1 MSWVGAMD
9 GDLKPLM
16 SRSSGMADAVARS
29 ADFVRPAPSRAK
41 TVRWLVIVGTLLGLL
56 LAGLYGFTRY
66 REQAIANFFAS
77 NKPPPAQIA
86 AVAATT
92 GSRPSVASRIASPP
106 AGGHGRI

>member
-29 ADFVRPAPSRAK
+29 AGFARPAPSRAK
-41 TVRWLVIVGTLLGLL
+41 TGRWLVIVGALLGLL
-56 LAGLYGFTRY
+56 LAGLYGFNRY
-66 REQAIANFFAS
+66 REQAIAHFFAS

-86 AVAATT
+86 AVTATRAR
-92 GSRPSVASRIASPP
+92 GPRPAFRVGAR
-106 AGGHGRI
+106 R